1 MDQFHPA
8 GKIKDLLIQG
18 VVSSDTRLVLVN
30 AIYFKGKW
38 MKQFSEN
45 ATRDQPFKLNQVTV
59 CSSAQPLDADNDPQ
73 YSLQLLA
80 LVICRASFSFTF

>member
-38 MKQFSEN
+38 KKQFRED
-45 ATRDQPFKLNQVTV
+45 ATRDAQFRVSKVTV
-59 CSSAQPLDADNDPQ
+59 SSSAQPFDADSDPHNNHF
-73 YSLQLLA
+73 
-80 LVICRASFSFTF
+80 RF